1 MQKLSKKTTRELS
14 KLFNSCS
21 VYTTMAKDAIREEN
35 YDLGERAMVW
45 HNEAANELAKY
56 GISVVKFNVGNQ

>member
-1 MQKLSKKTTRELS
+1 MQKLTKKTARELS
-14 KLFNSCS
+14 KLFNTCS

-35 YDLGERAMVW
+35 YDLSEKAMVW

-56 GISVVKFNVGNQ
+56 GISVVKFNMGNR